1 MATSKIPRK
10 TYKELIDISE
20 KVESGDNSRRI
31 FLGID
36 QDWQL
41 FITIDSIPNN
51 VRLLNT
57 GLEEK
62 ILGVSLLCIKQDLP
76 NINLRN
82 WIMTHTC
89 RHWVFNESNIESR
102 LKTIYDHYD
111 RILAKRDELVTAT
124 MPSTVAQILRD
135 IRY

>member
-1 MATSKIPRK
+1 METIPRK
-10 TYKELIDISE
+10 TYKELLDISE
-20 KVESGDNSRRI
+20 KVESDDNCRRI
-31 FLGID
+31 FLDID

-41 FITIDSIPNN
+41 FITIDRAPNMS
-51 VRLLNT
+51 LLNT

-62 ILGVSLLCIKQDLP
+62 ILGVSLLCIKQDLQ

-111 RILAKRDELVTAT
+111 RILTKRDELVNAT
-124 MPSTVAQILRD
+124 MPSTIACILKD

>member
-1 MATSKIPRK
+1 MEIIPRK
-10 TYKELIDISE
+10 TYKELLDISE
-20 KVESGDNSRRI
+20 KVESDDNSRRI
-31 FLGID
+31 FLDID

-41 FITIDSIPNN
+41 FITIDKAPNMA
-51 VRLLNT
+51 LLNT

-102 LKTIYDHYD
+102 LKTIYDHYG

-124 MPSTVAQILRD
+124 TPSAVACILR
-135 IRY
+135 

>member
-1 MATSKIPRK
+1 MEIIPRK
-10 TYKELIDISE
+10 TYKELLDISE
-20 KVESGDNSRRI
+20 KVESDDNSRRI
-31 FLGID
+31 FLDID

-41 FITIDSIPNN
+41 FITIDKAPNMA
-51 VRLLNT
+51 LLNT

-62 ILGVSLLCIKQDLP
+62 ILGVSLLCTKQDLP
-76 NINLRN
+76 NTNLRN

-111 RILAKRDELVTAT
+111 RILVKRDELVAAT
-124 MPSTVAQILRD
+124 MPSTVACILKD

>member
-10 TYKELIDISE
+10 TYKELLAISE
-20 KVESGDNSRRI
+20 KVESDDNSRRI
-31 FLGID
+31 FLDIN

-41 FITIDSIPNN
+41 FMTIDNIPNN
-51 VRLLNT
+51 VKLLNT
-57 GLEEK
+57 GFEEK
-62 ILGVSLLCIKQDLP
+62 ILGVSLLCINQDLP

-82 WIMTHTC
+82 WIMSHTC

-111 RILAKRDELVTAT
+111 RILTKRDELVNAT
-124 MPSTVAQILRD
+124 MPSTIACILKD

>member
-1 MATSKIPRK
+1 
-10 TYKELIDISE
+10 LD
-20 KVESGDNSRRI
+20 
-31 FLGID
+31 ID

-41 FITIDSIPNN
+41 FMTIDKAPSMA
-51 VRLLNT
+51 LLNT

-89 RHWVFNESNIESR
+89 RHWVFNESNIELR
-102 LKTIYDHYD
+102 LKAIYDHYD
-111 RILAKRDELVTAT
+111 RILAKRDELITAT
-124 MPSTVAQILRD
+124 TPSAVACILH
-135 IRY
+135 